1 MRGSSGLARRTRAVR
16 RHSVA
21 GALVFALAS
30 TVVIGVAPQPA
41 PAVTA
46 ANGTIAYVAYPP
58 NGSVLEEIYTVV
70 PDGKLKT
77 SRVTNNKASD
87 VAPAWSRDGNRLA
100 ISRFERSGA
109 CALDIYDMAKSPKR
123 IRSFTPT
130 TPGQC
135 YYGASWG
142 PGDTHLIVTVMEGW
156 MQSSLHLLEYA
167 TGQASP
173 IDTGATHAVTYDPQ
187 EGAGTM
193 TTAAISDSGG
203 SWSPDGTE
211 VAFTRT
217 YFREVRGWVE
227 ETEGYDEWF
236 PDEGYEYG
244 VVAVHDLATGDT
256 AEVARRGINLA
267 DDAWASAPRWH
278 PDGQRLI
285 FAYFGPDPGGGGAPV
300 SEIMEI
306 GAGGGTPTRL
316 TNDGVGHIVN
326 FSPLYSPDGLSFLRS
341 RTISADD
348 EGPTELVVTPLAGG
362 SERVITDRNM
372 VNQQADWQPRP

>member
-1 MRGSSGLARRTRAVR
+1 MRGSYGLAQRSRTVR
-16 RHSVA
+16 RHTVA
-21 GALVFALAS
+21 GALVFALAA

-41 PAVTA
+41 PAATA
-46 ANGTIAYVAYPP
+46 SNGTIAYVAYPS

-70 PDGKLKT
+70 PDGKMRT

-87 VAPAWSRDGNRLA
+87 VAPAWSRDGNKLA

-109 CALDIYDMAKSPKR
+109 CALDIYDMAKNPKR
-123 IRSFTPT
+123 IRSFTPA

-142 PGDTHLIVTVMEGW
+142 PGDTELIVTVMEGW
-156 MQSSLHLLEYA
+156 MQSSLYRLDYA
-167 TGQASP
+167 TGQATP
-173 IDTGATHAVTYDPQ
+173 IATGASHAITYDPY

-193 TTAAISDSGG
+193 TTVAVSDSGG
-203 SWSPDGTE
+203 SWSPDGTK

-217 YFREVRGWVE
+217 YFREVVSWNDD
-227 ETEGYDEWF
+227 TEGYHDYLEG
-236 PDEGYEYG
+236 GYEYG
-244 VVAVHDLATGDT
+244 VVAVHDLGTGDT
-256 AEVARRGINLA
+256 TEVAGRDIQFA

-285 FAYFGPDPGGGGAPV
+285 FAFFGTYPAGGGQV
-300 SEIMEI
+300 SEIMELEL
-306 GAGGGTPTRL
+306 GTNTVNRL
-316 TNDGVGHIVN
+316 TTDGVGHIVN
-326 FSPLYSPDGLSFLRS
+326 FSPLYSPDGLFFLRS
-341 RTISADD
+341 RTISPDD

-362 SERVITDRNM
+362 TEQVITGRNM